1 MPADS
6 IAGRALVV
14 VIAIMTFLACL
25 TAGGAMLVAEAS
37 QGWRADVSRDVTIQ
51 IKPRPGDDIE
61 ALVATAAGV
70 AARAPGVADVH
81 AYTKAESEKL
91 LAPWLGEGF
100 DLGQL
105 PIPRLIV
112 VHMRSG
118 HREDL
123 EPLRAALAAGAPAA
137 SLDDHR
143 LWLSRLD
150 TMADAVVVFAAA
162 LFALMIVAMATA
174 IGFATRG
181 AMAGNREIIEVLHF
195 VGAADSYIA
204 RQFQR
209 HFLRLGLKGAAIGG
223 ARGGAVLR
231 RRRRWSRLGAARSP
245 GGEEIAALFGAFAL
259 GVLGYAAIV
268 VICLAI
274 AALTGFLSR
283 EIVFRQLQEPA
294 MSAAAA
300 GPCSTTTRRT
310 AMIKF
315 RSLVFNLAFYVNLI
329 VLMILGLPID
339 SARAVTAFSSWRGCG
354 VRPRFGCSRRSATC
368 ASSIAASKTFPRAVT
383 SSPPST
389 NPSSRPSRCSNTH
402 PTSPSCSSGNSSTS
416 RYSASIS
423 SAPGR
428 SRSIA
433 IAGHSALTQ
442 IIAQAREVV
451 ASGPPGLHLS
461 RGHAPPARRAAAL
474 QVRRRRALR

>member
-1 MPADS
+1 MNELLPPVIPADSQLKRDMPLVPPDS

-25 TAGGAMLVAEAS
+25 TAGGAILVAQAS

-61 ALVATAAGV
+61 ALEAAAAGI

-81 AYTKAESEKL
+81 AYTKAELEKL
-91 LAPWLGEGF
+91 LAPWLGDGL

-105 PIPRLIV
+105 PIPRLVV

-123 EPLRAALAAGAPAA
+123 EPLRAALAAGAPGA

-162 LFALMIVAMATA
+162 LFALMILAMATA

-209 HFLRLGLKGAAIGG
+209 HFLRLGFKGAAIGG
-223 ARGGAVLR
+223 ASAALFFAVAALVSTWGG
-231 RRRRWSRLGAARSP
+231 RSA

-259 GVLGYAAIV
+259 GLIGYAAILA
-268 VICLAI
+268 ICLAI
-274 AALTGFLSR
+274 AGLTGFLSR
-283 EIVFRQLQEPA
+283 EIVFRQLRA
-294 MSAAAA
+294 M
-300 GPCSTTTRRT
+300 
-310 AMIKF
+310 
-315 RSLVFNLAFYVNLI
+315 L
-329 VLMILGLPID
+329 
-339 SARAVTAFSSWRGCG
+339 
-354 VRPRFGCSRRSATC
+354 
-368 ASSIAASKTFPRAVT
+368 
-383 SSPPST
+383 
-389 NPSSRPSRCSNTH
+389 
-402 PTSPSCSSGNSSTS
+402 
-416 RYSASIS
+416 
-423 SAPGR
+423 
-428 SRSIA
+428 
-433 IAGHSALTQ
+433 
-442 IIAQAREVV
+442 
-451 ASGPPGLHLS
+451 
-461 RGHAPPARRAAAL
+461 
-474 QVRRRRALR
+474 